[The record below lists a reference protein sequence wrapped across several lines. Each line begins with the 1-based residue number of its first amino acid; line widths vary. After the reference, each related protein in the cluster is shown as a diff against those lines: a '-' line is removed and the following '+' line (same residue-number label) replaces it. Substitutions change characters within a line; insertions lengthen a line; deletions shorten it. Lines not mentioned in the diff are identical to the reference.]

1 MTPAVPPVLW
11 SPEVEHARAT
21 QMAQFAR
28 RHAGVDDLSG
38 DGYQRLHAWSVERP
52 QAFWRAIWQDFGV
65 VGEGPLERVLVDGE
79 HMPGARW
86 FPDVRLNFAEN
97 LLQRED
103 GLAVIAWDERRSSS
117 TLGYAELRAQAAAL
131 AAGLREAGIGPGD
144 RVAGYLHNGP
154 QALAGML
161 AAASVGAVWSC
172 CSPDFGTAAVIDRF
186 EQIEPRA
193 LIAVDGYHY
202 NGKPRER
209 HGPAAEIAA
218 ALPTLALRWW
228 VPNLGHAAP
237 AGFELLGAVLQRHAG
252 AEPRYERLPFDHPL
266 YILYSSG
273 TTGKPKCIVH
283 GAGGT
288 LLQHLKEHRLHA
300 DLRPDD
306 RLFYFTTT
314 GWMMW
319 NWLASGLA
327 SGATLVLFDGAPFSE
342 PEILWD
348 LAQAERVNLFGTSAK
363 YLAAQ
368 EQAGVR
374 PAATH
379 DLSSI
384 RTLLSTGSPLP
395 PEGFDYVY
403 REIGRELCLS
413 SICGGTDI
421 VSCFLAGNPA
431 GPVHRGELQAL
442 GLGMAVEVF
451 DDAGR
456 PLRDA
461 PGELVCTRPF
471 PSMPVGFWNDPDG
484 SRYRA
489 AYFERFPG
497 VWHHGDYVTLTPR
510 GTAIVHGRSDA
521 VLNPGGVRIGT
532 AELYRVVELCAGV
545 AECVAVGQ
553 EWQADVRVVL
563 FVRMTPGATL
573 DAALA
578 DSLRR
583 EIRDQLSPRHVP
595 AVILP
600 VDDIP
605 RTLNGKIAELA
616 VREVIHGRPV
626 KNTEALANPESLA
639 LYRDL
644 DALRA

>member
-1 MTPAVPPVLW
+1 M
-11 SPEVEHARAT
+11 
-21 QMAQFAR
+21 
-28 RHAGVDDLSG
+28 
-38 DGYQRLHAWSVERP
+38 
-52 QAFWRAIWQDFGV
+52 
-65 VGEGPLERVLVDGE
+65 
-79 HMPGARW
+79 
-86 FPDVRLNFAEN
+86 
-97 LLQRED
+97 
-103 GLAVIAWDERRSSS
+103 
-117 TLGYAELRAQAAAL
+117 
-131 AAGLREAGIGPGD
+131 
-144 RVAGYLHNGP
+144 
-154 QALAGML
+154 
-161 AAASVGAVWSC
+161 
-172 CSPDFGTAAVIDRF
+172 
-186 EQIEPRA
+186 
-193 LIAVDGYHY
+193 
-202 NGKPRER
+202 
-209 HGPAAEIAA
+209 
-218 ALPTLALRWW
+218 
-228 VPNLGHAAP
+228 
-237 AGFELLGAVLQRHAG
+237 
-252 AEPRYERLPFDHPL
+252 
-266 YILYSSG
+266 
-273 TTGKPKCIVH
+273 H

-306 RLFYFTTT
+306 RVFYFTTT
-314 GWMMW
+314 GWLMW

-532 AELYRVVELCAGV
+532 AELYRVVEQCAGV